1 MRSSSLLATMFL
13 VLSLVSGCALLP
25 TGSASTG
32 RAAAQQDEAT
42 PTPIPTAIVPMR
54 PTYEVRTGDILRE
67 ASFTGRIAPVVEH
80 SLFFRS
86 GGRVRQ
92 IYAQRNQTVQAGDI
106 IADLEIDEIERE
118 LTAARLNLER
128 AQSRLDEAEEN
139 LAYDRRIAE
148 INLEI
153 AQLRL
158 DDLRQRDPNNAL
170 AIAIQEKQVELVQ
183 IALDRLSSG
192 VDPLLTND
200 VSRAQLS
207 IERLENSISDAT
219 VVSPI
224 DGRLLN
230 LSLTVGRPVDAFNP
244 VVVVADVSEL
254 EIRSDLTTSQLQELV
269 EGMPVSV
276 MLMGR
281 PGQTLTGQVR
291 RLPYPYGSGGGAS
304 VEDLDK
310 STRINLDQSADDP
323 GYSLG
328 DLVQVKVELER
339 KDGVLW
345 LPPQAIR
352 TFDGRRFVV
361 IQDGE
366 VQRRVDVRTGVQTAD
381 RVEIVE
387 GVTAGQVVIGQ

>member
-1 MRSSSLLATMFL
+1 MRFSSLLATMFL
-13 VLSLVSGCALLP
+13 FMFLVSGCALLP
-25 TGSASTG
+25 TGSATTG
-32 RAAAQQDEAT
+32 SASAQQDDAT

-54 PTYEVRTGDILRE
+54 PTYEVQSGDILRE
-67 ASFTGRIAPVVEH
+67 ASFTGRIAPVEEY
-80 SLFFRS
+80 SLFFRA

-92 IYAQRNQTVQAGDI
+92 IYAQRNQMVQAGDI
-106 IADLEIDEIERE
+106 IADLEIDELERE
-118 LTAARLNLER
+118 LNAARLNLER

-139 LAYDRRIAE
+139 LALDRRVTE

-158 DDLRQRDPNNAL
+158 DDLRQREPDSAL
-170 AIAIQEKQVELVQ
+170 AIAIQEKQVELAQ
-183 IALDRLSSG
+183 IALDRLSRG
-192 VDPLLTND
+192 VDPLLVND
-200 VSRAQLS
+200 VARAQLS
-207 IERLENSISDAT
+207 VERLETSVEDAT
-219 VVSPI
+219 IVSPI

-230 LSLTVGRPVDAFNP
+230 ISLTVGRPVDAFNP
-244 VVVVADVSEL
+244 VVVVADISGL
-254 EIRSDLTTSQLQELV
+254 EIRTDLTTSQLQELV
-269 EGMPVSV
+269 EEMPVSI

-281 PGQTLTGQVR
+281 PGQTLTGLVR

-310 STRINLDQSADDP
+310 STRIAVEQSAEDA

-328 DLVQVKVELER
+328 DLVQIKVELER
-339 KDGVLW
+339 KDDILW

-361 IQDGE
+361 VQDGE
-366 VQRRVDVRTGVQTAD
+366 VQRRVDVRIGVQTPD

-387 GVTAGQVVIGQ
+387 GVDAGQVVIGQ